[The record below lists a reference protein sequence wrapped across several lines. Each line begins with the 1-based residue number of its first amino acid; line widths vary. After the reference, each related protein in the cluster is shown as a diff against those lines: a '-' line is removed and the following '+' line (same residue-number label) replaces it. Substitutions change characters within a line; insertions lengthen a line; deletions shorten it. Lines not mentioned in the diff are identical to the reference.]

1 MSPTALYVHIP
12 FCRRRC
18 FYCDFAIAGDSEP
31 VKARYVAA
39 LKQELAVWAQRR
51 AAPLQTVFFGGGTP
65 SLLSPA
71 QLGEI
76 LAAIAQVFG
85 IAAGAEISLEAN
97 PGTLTVATARAWRAL
112 GFNRVSLGVQAF
124 QDELLQV
131 CGRGHTVAAVY
142 EAVTAVQQAGF
153 ENFNLDL
160 LMGLPGQTLAQW
172 EESLQRAIALD
183 PTHISMY
190 DLILEP
196 GTLFARRFQPAA
208 EGLTLAMYDLGR
220 ERLLGAAFE
229 HYEISNLARPG
240 YRCAHN
246 LTYWQGQEFY
256 GMGNGAASLVDGCR
270 WERPRALK
278 DYLAWVEGLQEPPG
292 GDRLS
297 AGEQL
302 FEVLMQG
309 LRLEA
314 GVPAS
319 ALEAFPENLV
329 ARAAVVFAGFVQQ
342 GLATGSDRWRLRVP
356 AGWLVSDTLVAQL
369 YEVLVE
375 KPRKP

>member
-1 MSPTALYVHIP
+1 MSPTSLYVHIP

-31 VKARYVAA
+31 VKERYVAA
-39 LKQELAVWAQRR
+39 LQQELAVWQGWGG
-51 AAPLQTVFFGGGTP
+51 APLQTVFFGGGTP

-76 LAAIAQVFG
+76 LAAIARVFG
-85 IAAGAEISLEAN
+85 IAADAEISLEAN
-97 PGTLTVATARAWRAL
+97 PGTLTVATARAWRSL

-131 CGRGHTVAAVY
+131 CGRGHTVAAVD
-142 EAVTAVQQAGF
+142 EAVAAVQQAGF
-153 ENFNLDL
+153 ANFNLDL

-172 EESLQRAIALD
+172 EESLQRAIALQ
-183 PTHISMY
+183 PTHVSMY

-196 GTLFARRFQPAA
+196 GTVFARRFSPAA
-208 EGLTLAMYDLGR
+208 EDLTLAMYDLGR
-220 ERLLGAAFE
+220 ERLLSAGFE

-246 LTYWQGQEFY
+246 LTYWQGREFY
-256 GMGNGAASLVDGCR
+256 GVGNGAASLVDGCR

-278 DYLAWVEGLQEPPG
+278 DYLTWVAGLQEPPL

-297 AGEQL
+297 AGEHL

-309 LRLEA
+309 LRLEE
-314 GVPAS
+314 GVPQSTLA
-319 ALEAFPENLV
+319 AFPKDWV
-329 ARAAVVFAGFVQQ
+329 ARAAAVFAGFVRQ
-342 GLATGSDRWRLRVP
+342 GLAEGGDRWRLRVP

-369 YEVLVE
+369 YAVLVE
-375 KPRKP
+375 G